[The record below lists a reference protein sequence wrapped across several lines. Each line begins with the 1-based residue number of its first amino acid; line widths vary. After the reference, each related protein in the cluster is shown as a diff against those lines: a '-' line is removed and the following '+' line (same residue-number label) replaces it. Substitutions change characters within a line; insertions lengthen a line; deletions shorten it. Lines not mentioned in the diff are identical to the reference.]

1 MNVWPVAVNI
11 CICSRM
17 LTDISSCFL
26 RQSSMCLAMGRCA
39 TSVPGCALSDS
50 DSSGGV
56 VFGRR
61 TVVIKVYCH
70 GDAWHVSPY
79 WLPFE
84 PSKMECGTCLQSVPG
99 VVQADQPYEQN
110 NSHPFFLL
118 LLLRSLPINVVTSAV
133 NLLLY
138 VPNHQNGTCQT
149 HGSRT
154 RLRCPPGCLVK
165 QRVSGCTSAHPSISR
180 CDGEM

>member
-110 NSHPFFLL
+110 NSHPFFFTSSSPLTPDKCSDKCSEPTL
-118 LLLRSLPINVVTSAV
+118 VRSQSSEWDMSNSRKSYPAEVSA
-133 NLLLY
+133 
-138 VPNHQNGTCQT
+138 
-149 HGSRT
+149 
-154 RLRCPPGCLVK
+154 
-165 QRVSGCTSAHPSISR
+165 RVSG
-180 CDGEM
+180 